1 MNETPQLESKQ
12 NSYKQLNPNFE
23 TMLKA
28 MVFPF
33 YMRVL
38 QQINNNNKKKTSGKT
53 VSSYESL
60 WFFLMQHSSFQLY
73 IYQ

>member
-38 QQINNNNKKKTSGKT
+38 QQINNNNKKKNK
-53 VSSYESL
+53 
-60 WFFLMQHSSFQLY
+60 W
-73 IYQ
+73 

>member
-28 MVFPF
+28 IVFPF

-38 QQINNNNKKKTSGKT
+38 PQIKKKKKKTSGKT
-53 VSSYESL
+53 VSMLQIIMVLSDATL
-60 WFFLMQHSSFQLY
+60 IFPT

>member
-38 QQINNNNKKKTSGKT
+38 QQINNKKKKKQVVKQSQATNHYG
-53 VSSYESL
+53 
-60 WFFLMQHSSFQLY
+60 SF
-73 IYQ
+73 

>member
-38 QQINNNNKKKTSGKT
+38 PQIKKKKKNK
-53 VSSYESL
+53 
-60 WFFLMQHSSFQLY
+60 W
-73 IYQ
+73 

>member
-38 QQINNNNKKKTSGKT
+38 PQIKKKKKTSGKT
-53 VSSYESL
+53 VSMLQIIMVLSDATL
-60 WFFLMQHSSFQLY
+60 IFPT